1 MENNLI
7 GKKAAVISLGCD
19 KNRVD
24 AEKFVSLLKERGL
37 AITQDVAEAQ
47 IAVVNTCAFLE
58 SAREEAIDTALEVA
72 GYKSGKLEKLVITGC
87 LPQKYSKELFEELTE
102 ADVFCGFKDYDMLF
116 DAINRSYDGG
126 RIDITGVKNSFSRTK
141 RELSTPLH
149 YAYLKIADGC
159 NNKCTYCLIPKIRGG
174 YYSESIENLKAE
186 AAALGKLSELILVA
200 QDTTAY
206 GSDLYGKES
215 LPQLIKELSALDNVE
230 SIRLLYC
237 YPERIS
243 DALIAEIRD
252 NPKVLK
258 YIDIPFQH
266 ADDRILKLMNRKGTR
281 RSYLELIARLKRE
294 IPGVALRSTFIAGF
308 PGETER
314 EFENL
319 CSFLREA
326 ELHNAGFFAYSREE
340 DTPAYRLPGQIDEK
354 TKTRRVKKLFAVQ
367 KKVADKIYGAMA
379 GEVVQV
385 VCDGIDFDKNLFYGR
400 AYFSAPDVDGKVYF
414 NSEKPVVQGEKY
426 DIKIQRY
433 FDYDLYGGRL

>member
-116 DAINRSYDGG
+116 DAINRSYDSG
-126 RIDITGVKNSFSRTK
+126 RIDITGVENSFSRIK

-308 PGETER
+308 PAKR
-314 EFENL
+314 
-319 CSFLREA
+319 
-326 ELHNAGFFAYSREE
+326 
-340 DTPAYRLPGQIDEK
+340 K
-354 TKTRRVKKLFAVQ
+354 
-367 KKVADKIYGAMA
+367 
-379 GEVVQV
+379 
-385 VCDGIDFDKNLFYGR
+385 
-400 AYFSAPDVDGKVYF
+400 
-414 NSEKPVVQGEKY
+414 
-426 DIKIQRY
+426 
-433 FDYDLYGGRL
+433 